1 MFLCLFVG
9 IHTPIQVV
17 GSEQNNE
24 IAEISLFWGLAGLS
38 LTGWVICLA
47 IWKGFT
53 APDWL
58 GWLLDASLVRHFG
71 TNGCVI
77 LWIMEWNQN
86 TKLRKC
92 KLTGPQL
99 PEGSDPDLCCCAC
112 AQKYNNCYFFFF
124 SVIFGNKSISQPFCQ
139 RFLDHAHRCSFDCWG
154 FPPEYF
160 MNTIFTLQTWIAL
173 KKFINITPLI
183 VTATFADANVS
194 LTSLMALH

>member
-1 MFLCLFVG
+1 MNIQVLSQMPAHLFWEHCRTMKECFGCSNLQSFCVSVFVG
-9 IHTPIQVV
+9 IHTQIQVV

-24 IAEISLFWGLAGLS
+24 IAEISLLWGLAGLS

-53 APDWL
+53 SPDWL

-124 SVIFGNKSISQPFCQ
+124 FFSDFWKQKHFSA
-139 RFLDHAHRCSFDCWG
+139 LL
-154 FPPEYF
+154 PE
-160 MNTIFTLQTWIAL
+160 
-173 KKFINITPLI
+173 
-183 VTATFADANVS
+183 VS
-194 LTSLMALH
+194 GSCT